1 MYVTTSTNHA
11 RFTPPISE
19 EIESHAIG
27 AARIHEG
34 ECLYYEGD
42 EVERLYQVLTGAV
55 RLTRLLEDGRRQVIA
70 FGFPGDIIGFPNDG
84 LHQADCDALTDTK
97 LKSFRRSALENGE
110 GEPALHFALLQAA
123 LREIHAMQEH
133 FMMLGLKCSDE
144 RVASFLVTMLER
156 CGETTNVG
164 RRVFLPMSRLDIADF
179 LGLTVET
186 VSRCFT
192 ALRRSGIISLKN
204 SQTVLV
210 RDEAALAAKALKEH
224 D

>member
-1 MYVTTSTNHA
+1 MYVTSSPNHT
-11 RFTPPISE
+11 RFTTSISE
-19 EIESHAIG
+19 TLATHAMG
-27 AARIHEG
+27 TARLREG

-84 LHQADCDALTDTK
+84 LHQADCDALIDTK
-97 LKSFRRSALENGE
+97 LKSFRRSALENGD
-110 GEPALHFALLQAA
+110 GEPVLHLALLQAA
-123 LREIHAMQEH
+123 LREINAMQEH

-156 CGETTNVG
+156 CGEATNVG
-164 RRVFLPMSRLDIADF
+164 RRVFLPMSRVDIADF

-204 SQTVLV
+204 SQIVLV
-210 RDEAALAAKALKEH
+210 HDEAALAAKALKQR